1 VAITVVGVGAVDS
14 ATPWAPTIAGPVLA
28 DDIILLLAEQIGN
41 EANPAAAT
49 GFAHATG
56 SPVNVDTSTRLNV
69 LWKRA
74 AGGETDV
81 TVTGPVDHAVTRTIT
96 FRGVKA
102 TGDPWNVAPV
112 TGQET
117 AANTSAEFPT
127 LTTLVVDCLIVFCI
141 ATGRDATTAGLGT
154 LTGGTGLTN
163 VTERIDNFTNAGG
176 GGGIGMIT
184 ADKAAA
190 GSIGAATAV
199 MASTDA
205 KALLTIALEPAPVA
219 ALPPPIVVMAPR
231 VAP

>member
-1 VAITVVGVGAVDS
+1 MAITVVGVGAVDS
-14 ATPWAPTIAGPVLA
+14 TIPLAPAIAGPVLA
-28 DDIILLLAEQIGN
+28 NDFVVLEVEQTGN
-41 EANPAAAT
+41 ETTPTAT
-49 GFAHATG
+49 GFAHFTG
-56 SPVNVDTSTRLNV
+56 SPVNVDTSTKLSV
-69 LWKRA
+69 MWMRA
-74 AGGETDV
+74 AGGETSV
-81 TVTGPVDHAVTRTIT
+81 SVSGPANHGVTRTIT
-96 FRGVKA
+96 LRDVK
-102 TGDPWNVAPV
+102 TIGDGTNVAPV

-117 AANTSAEFPT
+117 ALNTSAEFPT
-127 LTTLVVDCLIVFCI
+127 LTTLAADCFILFCI

-163 VTERIDNFTNAGG
+163 VTERIDNFTNVGG
-176 GGGIGMIT
+176 GGGIGMVT

-190 GSIGAATAV
+190 GSIGAATAT